1 MPTMK
6 ITPSSDCTLMAVPVR
21 YSIRMTPT
29 RPTGTADRIT
39 SGVSYD
45 LNSATM
51 RK

>member
-6 ITPSSDCTLMAVPVR
+6 ITPSSDCTLIAVPVR
-21 YSIRMTPT
+21 YSISTTPT

-39 SGVSYD
+39 SGVSHD
-45 LNSATM
+45 LNRATI